1 MRWRFVDFEYWSA
14 AMNMGIDEAVSEGVM
29 KGTSPPTIRFY
40 GWKPSAVSIGC
51 FQSLKEEVDY
61 RNCVRYG
68 VDVVRRRTGGGAVYH
83 DEEGEITYSVIC
95 PEELMPLDINAA
107 YRQVCGRI
115 VDALD
120 LLGIKAMFSP
130 VNDVLVDGR
139 KISGSAQSR
148 RAEVFLQ
155 HGTLLLNVDR
165 KRMFKLLRVAPQKLE
180 GKAAKRPEDRVISLR
195 EVSHASRDEVLK
207 AMKTAF
213 LKGRICE
220 EGSWRDDEIVRAR
233 ALAEQRYSSH
243 EWNFS
248 V

>member
-120 LLGIKAMFSP
+120 LLGIKAIFSP

>member
-29 KGTSPPTIRFY
+29 KGTSPPTIRLY

-51 FQSLKEEVDY
+51 FQNLKSEVDY

-83 DEEGEITYSVIC
+83 DEAGEITYSVIC

-120 LLGIKAMFSP
+120 LLGVKAIFSP

-148 RAEVFLQ
+148 RADIFLQ
-155 HGTLLLNVDR
+155 HGTLLLSLDR
-165 KRMFKLLRVAPQKLE
+165 KRMFKLLRVPPEKME
-180 GKAAKRPEDRVISLR
+180 GKEARRPEDRVTSLR
-195 EVSHASRDEVLK
+195 EVSHATKEEAIK
-207 AMKTAF
+207 AMRTAF
-213 LKGRICE
+213 LKGRTWE
-220 EGSWRDDEIVRAR
+220 EGGWRDDEIVRAR

-248 V
+248 I